1 MFRMAAVFLF
11 EIAYMCFY
19 LCIEATADDRRY
31 WAFKSQ
37 YSIDGL
43 PGMKRGYE
51 YGQKNGV
58 KPLKKWKGKWAPKVF
73 GPRHVEKILPVHL
86 FAVAL
91 LSLVIGGLMALTMV
105 PVEVVRRVQAKELF
119 V

>member
-1 MFRMAAVFLF
+1 MLWRGG
-11 EIAYMCFY
+11 
-19 LCIEATADDRRY
+19 ADVHRY

-51 YGQKNGV
+51 FAQKNGV

-73 GPRHVEKILPVHL
+73 GPRQVERILPVHL
-86 FAVAL
+86 LAVAV
-91 LSLVIGGLMALTMV
+91 LSLVIGALMALTLV
-105 PVEVVRRVQAKELF
+105 PLEVVRKVQAKELF
-119 V
+119 L